1 MATFPIGAQVGAD
14 TSAFVGAMGGATRG
28 LSAFTGAAG
37 LGAAAIGVFAGAAGL
52 GVAISAAREFQ
63 TEMIKLNTLVGIQ
76 AEQIEAWE
84 GAIKDLAVETGKAPA
99 DLARAMFAI
108 TSGGAR
114 GQEALDL
121 LEQAAKASAIG
132 LGDMTAIG
140 RTATAMLQAFASEG
154 LTAEKAIDI
163 MTATVRLGNLEA
175 SGLAT
180 AFSRVLGPAKALGT
194 GVENIGAF
202 MATFTRLGGSTEEAA
217 TGLLNVFNL
226 LIKPPKDARKAMA
239 EFGISIEDVR
249 QTLREDGLP
258 AALAQM
264 KAGFEGNIDAMGR
277 VIPNTR
283 ALIGFLNTAGLQAD
297 SFASDLVE
305 IESSLGLTAEAFD
318 TWGQS
323 ADAAFTR
330 FSARAKT
337 AAIAIGDLF
346 LPPLIVL
353 LNTLTS
359 LVGFLEKSADGW
371 GLIFGAV
378 GKAAEEVREFLA
390 LAAAVEPE
398 VGSATQSVSKF
409 AEALASMSDVNLESL
424 QGLAVFNIRQL
435 EAALASGKLTADQ
448 REQAIGQL
456 ERERER
462 LRLVNDEIRAQIAAR
477 EALDQALRDGVETK
491 ERALAL
497 TDDEILGIESIVDA
511 LQDELDG
518 LTMTRAAI
526 IDKELADLRATDTTR
541 EAVAEL
547 LEEIRAQNELADA
560 VRDAAREKDKAARD
574 ETRRL
579 QTLKRER
586 ERAAATAQRRAEREE
601 LAKLNAEMQEAM
613 AIAQQF
619 ADTIATAFEDVISG
633 TASVAE
639 AFGTMVTEILKQIQR
654 IIIQKTIVEPIVGAL
669 LGQIGPSASRAHG
682 GPVSAGGSFLVGE
695 RGPELFTPG
704 ASGNIT
710 PNSRLGG
717 AAVIVQQT
725 INFAPS
731 LIDGRSGER
740 FIQEQAGV
748 ITGLVAEGAQRSAQ
762 LAGAFQG
769 ETG

>member
-1 MATFPIGAQVGAD
+1 MAIFPIGAQVGAD
-14 TSAFVGAMGGATRG
+14 TSQFIGAMGGATRG

-37 LGAAAIGVFAGAAGL
+37 LGTAAIGVFAGAAGL

-63 TEMIKLNTLVGIQ
+63 TEMIKLNTLVGIST
-76 AEQIEAWE
+76 EQVEAWE
-84 GAIKDLAVETGKAPA
+84 GSIKSLAVETGKAPA

-114 GQEALDL
+114 GQDALDL

-297 SFASDLVE
+297 SFATDLIE
-305 IESSLGLTAEAFD
+305 IEGSLGLTAEAFD

-337 AAIAIGDLF
+337 AAIAIGEIF
-346 LPPLIVL
+346 LPPIVL
-353 LNTLTS
+353 LLDALTK
-359 LVGFLEKSADGW
+359 LVGLLELSADGW
-371 GLIFGAV
+371 GLIFGAIGDAGDAV
-378 GKAAEEVREFLA
+378 QDFLA

-398 VGSATQSVSKF
+398 VGPATQTVSEF
-409 AEALASMSDVNLESL
+409 AEALAGMSDLNLESL
-424 QGLAVFNIRQL
+424 QNLAVFNIRQL
-435 EAALASGKLTADQ
+435 EEALASGKLTAEQ
-448 REQAIGQL
+448 REQAIAQMD
-456 ERERER
+456 RERER

-477 EALDQALRDGVETK
+477 EALDAALKEEEETK
-491 ERALAL
+491 AKVLEL
-497 TDDEILGIESIVDA
+497 TDDEIQGIEAVVGA
-511 LQDELDG
+511 LQDELDT

-541 EAVAEL
+541 EAVAAL

-560 VRDAAREKDKAARD
+560 VKEAAREKDKAARD

-586 ERAAATAQRRAEREE
+586 ERAAATAQRKAEREE
-601 LAKLNAEMQEAM
+601 LAKLNAEMREAM
-613 AIAQQF
+613 EIAQQF

-682 GPVSAGGSFLVGE
+682 GRVSAGGSFLVGE